1 MTAFPIIAAIVFAIF
16 HDAYCFQSSKEPFLV
31 SVSPFMTSSSFSA
44 VGHRGNFLATSF
56 APNQII
62 SSHLF
67 NAKEEME
74 GEDNEN
80 TSKRIRF
87 LNFLG
92 LKKTSKRH
100 ESRLLHVKDI
110 EDGAKLK
117 DELPFEAGPFSVTS
131 IDELEDYYNDV
142 RRRFRKRKSKSR
154 KHQDSDNIDYDALL
168 ASLSVVGDTQ
178 IIGSPDHK
186 DLVHPVVRLLHER
199 RRQIEVKKNS
209 SGESDVCDQLE
220 HFNNARGIKRTM
232 PKEDG
237 FRVALVVEGGGM
249 RGCVTAGMVAAIHY
263 LGLEDTIDVVYGSSA
278 GTVIGAYFITRQ
290 LPWFGPEVYYDALTT
305 AGDRFINTKR
315 FLRAVG
321 LGVLDPRLAK
331 DVLFR
336 RNHGKPVLDLTYL
349 LKTTMQE
356 NKPLDWKAFEEMQ
369 KVQPLKVMAS
379 GLRSGRAVTMDM
391 KRGSFRNIEELA
403 NCMRASCLLP
413 GVAGPVMNLGAS
425 VKRDCM
431 TLEYDM
437 KARNNADGEGYEP
450 LADALLFSPIPFDSA
465 ILEGATHVICLR
477 SNPDGVDV
485 TGKTSFFE
493 KLILRRFFLRKNN
506 LRNIYR
512 YMRKHLHKKVYAE
525 NVIILN
531 QAAKDMERPYTDT
544 SKPHMLP
551 IAVPPGSPAVT
562 RLETG
567 REAIF
572 EGVRRGFARAYDVLV
587 EDVEMR
593 GRGAEVA
600 KQVFPDDILNYDPLQ
615 YTSKTESAYDVYLK
629 DKQKR

>member
-1 MTAFPIIAAIVFAIF
+1 MYVL
-16 HDAYCFQSSKEPFLV
+16 DFLL
-31 SVSPFMTSSSFSA
+31 PCTDF
-44 VGHRGNFLATSF
+44 
-56 APNQII
+56 I
-62 SSHLF
+62 
-67 NAKEEME
+67 
-74 GEDNEN
+74 
-80 TSKRIRF
+80 
-87 LNFLG
+87 
-92 LKKTSKRH
+92 
-100 ESRLLHVKDI
+100 LH
-110 EDGAKLK
+110 
-117 DELPFEAGPFSVTS
+117 
-131 IDELEDYYNDV
+131 
-142 RRRFRKRKSKSR
+142 
-154 KHQDSDNIDYDALL
+154 
-168 ASLSVVGDTQ
+168 SLV
-178 IIGSPDHK
+178 
-186 DLVHPVVRLLHER
+186 
-199 RRQIEVKKNS
+199 
-209 SGESDVCDQLE
+209 
-220 HFNNARGIKRTM
+220 
-232 PKEDG
+232 
-237 FRVALVVEGGGM
+237 
-249 RGCVTAGMVAAIHY
+249 
-263 LGLEDTIDVVYGSSA
+263 
-278 GTVIGAYFITRQ
+278 ITRQ

-321 LGVLDPRLAK
+321 LGVLDPRLTK

-336 RNHGKPVLDLTYL
+336 RNHGKPVLDLTFL

-356 NKPLDWKAFEEMQ
+356 NKPLDWEAFEEMQ

-391 KRGSFRNIEELA
+391 QRGSFRNIEELA

-437 KARNNADGEGYEP
+437 KAQNNADGEGYEP
-450 LADALLFSPIPFDSA
+450 LADALLFSPIPYDSA

-562 RLETG
+562 RLETS

-572 EGVRRGFARAYDVLV
+572 EGVRRGFARAYDALV

-593 GRGAEVA
+593 GRGAEFA

-629 DKQKR
+629 TH